1 MNTLSV
7 NLTHDASLTL
17 MRDGDIILHQV
28 EERIAHK
35 KFAQDLYYS
44 FDNKPYWFKLFWKVS
59 DFGRKII
66 CKLPFFLKLIISKLI
81 TIFVYVPLA
90 KGSLILEKIG
100 FNVSNIP
107 SIESSVMVIKKQD
120 AICC

>member
-17 MRDGDIILHQV
+17 MRDGNIILHQV

-44 FDNKPYWFKLFWKVS
+44 FDKLEEYFDSIEKAVDFIANGCETAVLCNKPCVVS
-59 DFGRKII
+59 
-66 CKLPFFLKLIISKLI
+66 
-81 TIFVYVPLA
+81 
-90 KGSLILEKIG
+90 
-100 FNVSNIP
+100 
-107 SIESSVMVIKKQD
+107 
-120 AICC
+120 